1 MYNHFVTIVRENG
14 AFFHEKKGKRE
25 RLLTRLVNRERN
37 NSNDFEQGE
46 MYFLLS
52 NLKEKRAYGPAWL
65 RTQYTCVLLTPGF
78 KSRRDAKKH

>member
-14 AFFHEKKGKRE
+14 AFFHGKKGKRE

-52 NLKEKRAYGPAWL
+52 NLNEKYMQRCRADWITGA
-65 RTQYTCVLLTPGF
+65 
-78 KSRRDAKKH
+78 